1 LSSDILVGVENL
13 VKFFPVKTGLTAT
26 VLRRTPD
33 YVHAVEDVSFQVLK
47 NETLAVV
54 GESGSGKSTLG
65 LTTLRLLDPTSGKI
79 RFDGQDISTMSERSL
94 RSVRRHMQIV
104 FQDPSSSLDPR
115 QTVFNS
121 VAEPLGAAGEA
132 DSARRK
138 DLVAEALR
146 AVGLSESQM
155 RLFPHQFSGGQRQRI
170 AIARAII
177 LRPKLIVLDEP
188 TSALDTSVQS
198 QILLLLQ
205 KLQRDYNLSYMF
217 ITHNI
222 SIANYLADR
231 IAVMYLG
238 KIIEVASTG
247 ELIDSPMHPYTR
259 ILVSSVLEPGSA
271 VGLKDIEVRGEIPSN
286 IHPPAGCRFHTRCP
300 YARERCSSEDPES
313 RPVGPGHYVS
323 CHFAEEV
330 AVEVKR

>member
-1 LSSDILVGVENL
+1 M
-13 VKFFPVKTGLTAT
+13 VKLFPVKTGLTET
-26 VLRRTPD
+26 ILRRTPD
-33 YVHAVEDVSFQVLK
+33 QVHAVEDVSFQVMK

-79 RFDGQDISTMSERSL
+79 WFDGQDISTTPESSL

-115 QTVFNS
+115 QSVFNS
-121 VAEPLGAAGEA
+121 VAEPLGAAEDTGA
-132 DSARRK
+132 ARK
-138 DLVAEALR
+138 KELVAEALK

-155 RLFPHQFSGGQRQRI
+155 KLFPHQFSGGQRQRI
-170 AIARAII
+170 AIARAVI

-205 KLQRDYNLSYMF
+205 KLQKDFSLSYMF

-238 KIIEVASTG
+238 KMVEVASTS
-247 ELIDSPMHPYTR
+247 ELIDNPLHPYTR
-259 ILVSSVLEPGSA
+259 ILVSSVLEPGSTT
-271 VGLKDIEVRGEIPSN
+271 GLKDVEVRGEIPSN
-286 IHPPAGCRFHTRCP
+286 IHPPTGCRFNTRCP
-300 YARERCSSEDPES
+300 YAKEKCSTEEPEQREV
-313 RPVGPGHYVS
+313 RPAHFVS
-323 CHFAEEV
+323 CHFAEEIAAGV
-330 AVEVKR
+330 NN